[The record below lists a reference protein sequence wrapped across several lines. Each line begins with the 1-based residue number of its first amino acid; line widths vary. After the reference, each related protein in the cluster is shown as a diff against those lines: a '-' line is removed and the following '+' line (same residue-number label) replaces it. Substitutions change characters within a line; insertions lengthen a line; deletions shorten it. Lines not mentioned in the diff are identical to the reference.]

1 MEWLEVHIDTNH
13 AGLEPLEIFLS
24 ANGVDGVVIDDEQD
38 FQSFLENNHQYWD
51 YVDEDL
57 EASMKGKSRIT
68 FYLPADGDGFD
79 QLAHLRTALQG
90 FKDAH
95 AGKYGTLL
103 MTLENLKDADWE
115 NNWKQYYKPMEIGE
129 RLLVI
134 PEWEQENVKG
144 QAKYAGKVP
153 LILEPGLTFGT
164 GSHATTRLC
173 LTALEEAVHGGETVL
188 DLGCGYGWHCIYAA
202 EHGAA
207 SVTGVDLSEK
217 MLAVAREK
225 ATAPQVTYIRG
236 DMAETPFPP
245 ESFDVVLSSLA
256 IHYLPS
262 FTDFLERVRQCLS
275 PGGDFVFSVEHP
287 IFTAAGPQEWYYG
300 PDGTPLHFP
309 VDRYFE
315 EGRRTARFLGE
326 DVTKYH
332 RTLTTY
338 LDGLLTGGFQLLRVV
353 EPQPPARMLG
363 QPGMRDELRRPM
375 MLLVSARKRTAWP
388 HGKPGRRD
396 GPG

>member
-1 MEWLEVHIDTNH
+1 MRGSYMEWLEVHIDTNH

-173 LTALEEAVHGGETVL
+173 LTALEKHITGGQTVL
-188 DLGCGYGWHCIYAA
+188 DLGCGSGILSIAA
-202 EHGAA
+202 LLLGA
-207 SVTGVDLSEK
+207 DR
-217 MLAVAREK
+217 AVACDIDEK
-225 ATAPQVTYIRG
+225 CMDVAYENAALNGVGRDRYTVRWG
-236 DMAETPFPP
+236 
-245 ESFDVVLSSLA
+245 DVVTDQALRQELGGPYDVVVANIVADVIKALA
-256 IHYLPS
+256 STVRPLVKEGGI
-262 FTDFLERVRQCLS
+262 FLCSGIIDDRAEEVAQCLRDQS
-275 PGGDFVFSVEHP
+275 TGKSKSRDFGRGLPRRLDCRHFSESSR
-287 IFTAAGPQEWYYG
+287 AA
-300 PDGTPLHFP
+300 
-309 VDRYFE
+309 V
-315 EGRRTARFLGE
+315 RRTDQDQAGQQRSEWCREPSCRRSAYILSG
-326 DVTKYH
+326 
-332 RTLTTY
+332 RTPERSKT
-338 LDGLLTGGFQLLRVV
+338 DC
-353 EPQPPARMLG
+353 
-363 QPGMRDELRRPM
+363 
-375 MLLVSARKRTAWP
+375 
-388 HGKPGRRD
+388 
-396 GPG
+396 